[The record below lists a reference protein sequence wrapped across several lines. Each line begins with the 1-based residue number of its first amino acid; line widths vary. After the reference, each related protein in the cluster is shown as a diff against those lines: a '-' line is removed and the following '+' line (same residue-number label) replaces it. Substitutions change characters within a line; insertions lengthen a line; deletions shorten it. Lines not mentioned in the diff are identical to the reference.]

1 MQRYTI
7 FFKKLHYPMHLSWII
22 SARNMNASK
31 GDLYMSMKT
40 LENGILLKPTTVDK
54 LCNDTCAIGLNES

>member
-1 MQRYTI
+1 
-7 FFKKLHYPMHLSWII
+7 MHLSWII